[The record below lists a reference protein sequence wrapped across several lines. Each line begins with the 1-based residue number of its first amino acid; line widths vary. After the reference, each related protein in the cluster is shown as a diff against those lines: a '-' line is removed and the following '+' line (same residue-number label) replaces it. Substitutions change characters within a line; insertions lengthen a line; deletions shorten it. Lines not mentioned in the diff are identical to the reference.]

1 MSILED
7 VNEDLH
13 GDEDHGA
20 DLARLLASRLDAIL
34 AYIHD
39 EPVGDRASRRHIRDI
54 AYGALDE

>member
-34 AYIHD
+34 AYMED
-39 EPVGDRASRRHIRDI
+39 EPVGDRDSRVYIRHI